1 MKSNLT
7 LGDIVLIPFPFS
19 DLSKNKIRPAV
30 ILAQDKEDFVC
41 VFITTIR
48 PESTCFLDVAC
59 DKNNN
64 LKMNSYIRYSKIA
77 SLSNK
82 IIIGKLGKL
91 SKKDLTL
98 LKSSIKKFL
107 IL

>member
-1 MKSNLT
+1 MKTNFA

-30 ILAQDKEDFVC
+30 VLAQDKDDFVC
-41 VFITTIR
+41 MFITTSR
-48 PESTCFLDVAC
+48 PEGGYFLDVVC

-91 SKKDLTL
+91 SNKDFTL
-98 LKSSIKKFL
+98 LKSSVKKFL
-107 IL
+107 GI

>member
-1 MKSNLT
+1 MKSNFT
-7 LGDIVLIPFPFS
+7 LGDVVLIPFPFS

-30 ILAQDKEDFVC
+30 ILAQDKDDFVC
-41 VFITTIR
+41 VFITTIK
-48 PESTCFLDVAC
+48 PDGSIFLDVVC

-91 SKKDLTL
+91 SNKDFTL

-107 IL
+107 GI